1 MNGDRYRAV
10 IKIDGTS
17 HYIGQFKTKEE
28 AGIAYDRFV
37 VDKSNEEVMYLLKV
51 CFEGDRPKV
60 EPTSAL
66 TKLQK
71 YTCHICVHF
80 VTTQQTHSVHVVLL
94 QKSHTCSVSKH
105 MDTRYRVALLVHL
118 HIE

>member
-10 IKIDGTS
+10 IKIDGTR

-71 YTCHICVHF
+71 YPCHMCALRNN
-80 VTTQQTHSVHVVLL
+80 TTDAQCAWCFCRNLI
-94 QKSHTCSVSKH
+94 H
-105 MDTRYRVALLVHL
+105 MFSIKAHGY
-118 HIE
+118 

>member
-10 IKIDGTS
+10 IKIDGTR

-71 YTCHICVHF
+71 YTHVIQVCVHF
-80 VTTQQTHSVHVVLL
+80 VTTQQTHSVHGASAEISYMFSI
-94 QKSHTCSVSKH
+94 KAHG
-105 MDTRYRVALLVHL
+105 Y
-118 HIE
+118 